1 MRMRRIAVRASVI
14 AAVACGLALAEIPAA
29 SGVPTSMVTISASRV
44 GAGVHV
50 VGEVFCPSGCSGE
63 LVPMVKLPGALTYT
77 PGRARPPYSS
87 CAEFTWDRHIRAGRT
102 ISVYFTYG
110 AVESNVIEMT
120 PTTVDV
126 GVRSR
131 DRVPRC

>member
-50 VGEVFCPSGCSGE
+50 V
-63 LVPMVKLPGALTYT
+63 KLPGALTYT

-102 ISVYFTYG
+102 ISVYFTDG
-110 AVESNVIEMT
+110 VVESNVLQIT
-120 PTTVDV
+120 PTSVGA

-131 DRVPRC
+131 SVVAVPC